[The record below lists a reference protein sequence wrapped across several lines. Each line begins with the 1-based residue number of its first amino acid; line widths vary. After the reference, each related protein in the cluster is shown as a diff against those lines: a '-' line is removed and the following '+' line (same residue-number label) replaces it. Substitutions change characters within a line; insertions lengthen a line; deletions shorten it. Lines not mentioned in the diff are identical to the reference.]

1 MTSSSISIRK
11 YGEIYCCNLVT
22 QRMVDA
28 KLVEIEVAREEKR
41 TFVGNWVLRIQ
52 LLMVLCTLLWF

>member
-1 MTSSSISIRK
+1 
-11 YGEIYCCNLVT
+11 
-22 QRMVDA
+22 MVDA